1 MSRCL
6 ACVYF
11 LLLLALLLSACAA
24 LPAAPTAPPTPP
36 ASATPSRTLSP
47 SQTPASGALRT
58 AVPTRLPTLALPDEV
73 RLMMLIGSDTNSP
86 FVGRSDALLLV
97 FYHLRFARA
106 ALLSLPPDLLV
117 YIPGEGMGRLNSAF
131 ALGDYRRLQQTLE
144 YNFGLRPVDWALIH
158 MDDFVR
164 FVNDLGGLE
173 VPVLFNRP
181 RDCGGLHSGNRR
193 LGGDQVLCYVSLRE
207 GPDETGRSIRQQQI
221 LRLILLRMAEG
232 GTLARLDSL
241 YATYKERIQT
251 NISLPELTD
260 LVPLALRLGDR
271 GRVGSFYFLPADTR
285 LWELPGEGQSLVF
298 VPLPGAIEER
308 ARLALNFVLTPAPF
322 TERLATLEYALT
334 ISPTPTQT
342 STPTETP
349 TITATRTR
357 IITPTPSDTPTPTPT
372 RTRTSTPTQ
381 TETATQTLTPILP

>member
-1 MSRCL
+1 MSRHP
-6 ACVYF
+6 ARVF
-11 LLLLALLLSACAA
+11 SLLLLALLLSACAA
-24 LPAAPTAPPTPP
+24 LPAATAVPTNPLPSATLSLTPP
-36 ASATPSRTLSP
+36 P
-47 SQTPASGALRT
+47 SQTPAPGALRT

-73 RLMMLIGSDTNSP
+73 RLLMLIGSDTNSP

-97 FYHLRFARA
+97 FYHPRFARA

-158 MDDFVR
+158 LDDFAR

-173 VPVLFNRP
+173 VPVLLNRP
-181 RDCGGLHSGNRR
+181 RDCGGLRSGTRR

-207 GPDETGRSIRQQQI
+207 GTDETGRSIRQQQI

-271 GRVGSFYFLPADTR
+271 GRVGSFYFLPADTS
-285 LWELPGEGQSLVF
+285 LWALPGAGQSQVF
-298 VPLPGAIEER
+298 VPRPGVIE
-308 ARLALNFVLTPAPF
+308 ARTRQALGFVLTPAPF
-322 TERLATLEYALT
+322 TERLSTLEYALT

-357 IITPTPSDTPTPTPT
+357 TITPTPSDTPTATAT
-372 RTRTSTPTQ
+372 RTRTATPTQ
-381 TETATQTLTPILP
+381 TVTATQTLTPTLP